1 VLLSDI
7 SKNLRVVPTR
17 ILFLSF
23 SKWYVVGDTADSG
36 IGFGI
41 FLATSIG
48 TPTGIDAMLP
58 AQ

>member
-1 VLLSDI
+1 MLLTDV
-7 SKNLRVVPTR
+7 SKNLRVVPAR
-17 ILFLSF
+17 VFFLSF
-23 SKWYVVGDTADSG
+23 PKRYVIGDTADSG